1 MNRNI
6 RFLGGIPETLN
17 TNLQN
22 ECILENEKGNY
33 EARNKLILHN
43 IRLVISVI
51 NEKFHKS
58 FFDMED
64 LISIGIKGLID
75 GVDHYK
81 SSENSNYSYYLA
93 KCIENSILV
102 ELKHNNPYYKNT
114 YNDKYSLKID
124 DTENEFYNFIPS
136 DEIVEK
142 KVIKKIFK
150 EKIYE
155 MINSLPEK
163 ERVILIYRYGFYNSP
178 IVPRDTLGKLYNM
191 SGSNIALI
199 EKSALKKIKELYM
212 KFEKIEVIDDKSVTF
227 NAETLKRIESYLKP
241 LTKEEKLVFDLFYSM
256 YNNDANSVARIV
268 EITGKGMHDISNIIK
283 KSKKLIKD
291 KDICA
296 LLERRRKN
304 TIKNSRIIKF
314 FDYFKKYNFTK
325 EEILTNYK
333 KLPKDSQEK
342 LIKVFGEDLNT
353 IDYFKILDRLD
364 LQRTNAIMAKL
375 LKNMLKEE
383 EKKLKKQI

>member
-17 TNLQN
+17 TNLQDK
-22 ECILENEKGNY
+22 CILENEKGNF

-51 NEKFHKS
+51 NEKFYKS

-64 LISIGIKGLID
+64 LLSIGIKGLID
-75 GVDHYK
+75 GVDHYR

-102 ELKHNNPYYKNT
+102 ELKRNNPYYKNT
-114 YNDKYSLKID
+114 YNDKYSFKIN
-124 DTENEFYNFIPS
+124 DTENEFYDFIPS
-136 DEIVEK
+136 DEIVEE
-142 KVIKKIFK
+142 KVIKKIYK

-163 ERVILIYRYGFYNSP
+163 EKVILIYRYGFYNSP
-178 IVPRDTLGKLYNM
+178 IIPRDTLGKLYNT

-212 KFEKIEVIDDKSVTF
+212 KFEKIEDIDDKSVTF
-227 NAETLKRIESYLKP
+227 NADTLKRIESYLKT
-241 LTKEEKLVFDLFYSM
+241 LTKEEKLVFDLFYSI
-256 YNNDANSVARIV
+256 YNNEAYSVTRIV
-268 EITGKGMHDISNIIK
+268 EITGKTMYDISITIK

-325 EEILTNYK
+325 EEILANYK

-353 IDYFKILDRLD
+353 IDYFKILERLD
-364 LQRTNAIMAKL
+364 LQRANDIMAKL

>member
-17 TNLQN
+17 TNLQDK
-22 ECILENEKGNY
+22 CILENEKGNF

-51 NEKFHKS
+51 NEKFYKS

-64 LISIGIKGLID
+64 LLSIGIKGLID

-114 YNDKYSLKID
+114 YNDKYSFKID
-124 DTENEFYNFIPS
+124 DTENEFYDFIPS
-136 DEIVEK
+136 DEIVEE
-142 KVIKKIFK
+142 KVIKKIYK

-155 MINSLPEK
+155 MISSLPEK
-163 ERVILIYRYGFYNSP
+163 EKVILIYRYGFYNSP
-178 IVPRDTLGKLYNM
+178 IIPRDTLGKLYNT

-199 EKSALKKIKELYM
+199 EKSALKKKKELYM
-212 KFEKIEVIDDKSVTF
+212 KFEEIEVIDDKSVIL
-227 NAETLKRIESYLKP
+227 NADTLKRIELYLKT
-241 LTKEEKLVFDLFYSM
+241 LTKEEKLVFDLFYSI
-256 YNNDANSVARIV
+256 YNNEAYSVARIV
-268 EITGKGMHDISNIIK
+268 EITGKTMYDISITIK

-296 LLERRRKN
+296 LLEKRRKN

-342 LIKVFGEDLNT
+342 LIKVFGENLNT